1 MASIAI
7 AHSKYQRISPRKCG
21 LVAAL
26 IRNRDVGEAMTIL
39 RFNRRQKAAKIV
51 LKTLRS
57 ALANAQV
64 KYPNVDV
71 DKLYVSKIFV
81 GKAPYLKRWQAAP
94 HGRALP
100 VLKRYSHISIYL
112 DERKEK

>member
-1 MASIAI
+1 MIAV
-7 AHSKYQRISPRKCG
+7 AHSRYQRIAPRKCG
-21 LVAAL
+21 LVADL
-26 IRNRDVGEAMTIL
+26 IRNRDVGEALTIL
-39 RFNRRQKAAKIV
+39 NFSRRKKAAKIV

-57 ALANAQV
+57 AIANAQV

-71 DKLYVSKIFV
+71 DNLFVSKIYV
-81 GKAPYLKRWQAAP
+81 GKAPYLKRWQSAP